1 MKVSI
6 LIPVYNEAKTLSEL
20 LCRVECA
27 PLPLGF
33 LREII
38 VIDDGSE
45 DGTASIL
52 KTFSNVMAL
61 HTGRNRGK
69 GAAIRSGL
77 AAATGDVILIQD
89 GDLEYDPSDYA
100 ALLTP
105 IVQGKADVVYGSR
118 FLGSAI
124 GMRRSNR
131 IANFT
136 LTAAANLLYGAK
148 LTDEAT
154 GYKAVRTAVLNDLE
168 FHCSG
173 FDFCSE
179 LTAKVS
185 RMGYIIQEVPISYRA
200 RTVAEGKKIR
210 ATDWFRAIW
219 PLLKFRFVNAGDIG
233 QIPEVNRAESRIN
246 ERRKSV
252 FSMLNLLR

>member
-6 LIPVYNEAKTLSEL
+6 LIPVYNEGKTLSKL
-20 LCRVECA
+20 LCRVQRA
-27 PLPLGF
+27 ALPLGCE
-33 LREII
+33 REII

-45 DGTASIL
+45 DGTMSVLNA
-52 KTFSNVMAL
+52 FSSLIAIRIE
-61 HTGRNRGK
+61 RNRGK
-69 GAAIRSGL
+69 GSAIRSGL
-77 AAATGDVILIQD
+77 AVATGDVILIQD

-105 IVQGKADVVYGSR
+105 IVQDKADIVYGSR
-118 FLGSAI
+118 FLGSAV
-124 GMRRSNR
+124 GMRLGNR

-154 GYKAVRTAVLNDLE
+154 GYKAVRTAVLRNSGLQ
-168 FHCSG
+168 CCG

-185 RMGYIIQEVPISYRA
+185 RMGYRIHEVPISYRA
-200 RTVAEGKKIR
+200 RAVTEGKKIR

-233 QIPEVNRAESRIN
+233 QISEVNRAESRIAMN
-246 ERRKSV
+246 VESRSSRC
-252 FSMLNLLR
+252 